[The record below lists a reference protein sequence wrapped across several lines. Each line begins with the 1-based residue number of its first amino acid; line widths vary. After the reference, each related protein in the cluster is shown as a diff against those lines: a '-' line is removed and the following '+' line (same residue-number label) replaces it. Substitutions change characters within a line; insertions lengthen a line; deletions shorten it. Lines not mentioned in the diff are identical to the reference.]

1 MLIHTNRLKWT
12 VVITLFLGCGT
23 EPEKQRLEY
32 PPVVTIESPEM
43 GSEYELGD
51 EITFT
56 GTVFDDNQAPET
68 LTLVWN
74 SDKDGILDEN
84 PADEQGVVSISTN
97 VLSAGP
103 HIISLTAIDE
113 EQASVQDWIQ
123 IEIID

>member
-1 MLIHTNRLKWT
+1 MLTQNKILLGS
-12 VVITLFLGCGT
+12 LFLTMGCFS

-32 PPVVTIESPEM
+32 PPIVTIESPET
-43 GSEYELGD
+43 GSEYYFDE

-56 GTVFDDNQAPET
+56 ATVSDENQEPNT
-68 LTLVWN
+68 LSLVWN

-84 PADEQGVVSISTN
+84 PSDEFGSVSRTFS
-97 VLSAGP
+97 LSVAS

-123 IEIID
+123 IEIIE